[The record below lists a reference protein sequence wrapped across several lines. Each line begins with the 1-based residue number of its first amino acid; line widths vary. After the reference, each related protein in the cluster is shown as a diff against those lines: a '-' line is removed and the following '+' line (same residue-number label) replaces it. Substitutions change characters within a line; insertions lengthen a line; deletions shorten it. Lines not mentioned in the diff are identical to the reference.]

1 MLDERG
7 FIPLHREIN
16 LYMMNKQLQRG
27 FTVIELMIA
36 IMILGVLVTIA
47 APSFAEILKQN
58 RLAAQTNSIIA
69 SLNYARGETINQG
82 TDVFI
87 TPNTAGT
94 NWSGG
99 WAVRSGTA
107 GGPILRTFDGFQN
120 ATLTASSATINYQA
134 DGSITGGAA
143 VTLTVTPS
151 NCDTGDNDLRVVTIA
166 LSGQTSSAP
175 AACP

>member
-1 MLDERG
+1 M
-7 FIPLHREIN
+7 
-16 LYMMNKQLQRG
+16 YKQGQRG
-27 FTVIELMIA
+27 FTIIELMIA
-36 IMILGVLVTIA
+36 IMVLGIFASIA

-58 RLAAQTNSIIA
+58 RLAAQTNSIVA

-107 GGPILRTFDGFQN
+107 GGPILRTFDGFEN
-120 ATLTASSATINYQA
+120 STLTATSATINYQA
-134 DGSITGGAA
+134 DGSIAGGAA
-143 VTLTVTPS
+143 ITLTVTPS
-151 NCDTGDNDLRVVTIA
+151 TCDTGDNDRRQVTIA
-166 LSGQTSSAP
+166 LSGQVTSTP

>member
-1 MLDERG
+1 MN
-7 FIPLHREIN
+7 IQLH
-16 LYMMNKQLQRG
+16 RG

-36 IMILGVLVTIA
+36 ILVLGVLATIA
-47 APSFAEILKQN
+47 APSFSAILKQN
-58 RLAAQTNSIIA
+58 RLAAQTNSIVA

-99 WAVRSGTA
+99 WVVRSGTV
-107 GGPILRTFDGFQN
+107 GGPILRTFDGFEDS
-120 ATLTASSATINYQA
+120 TLIASLATINYQA

-151 NCDTGDNDLRVVTIA
+151 KCDTGDNDRRQVTIA
-166 LSGQTSSAP
+166 LSGQVSSAP

>member
-1 MLDERG
+1 M
-7 FIPLHREIN
+7 
-16 LYMMNKQLQRG
+16 QLPRG

-36 IMILGVLVTIA
+36 ILVLGVLVTIA

-58 RLAAQTNSIIA
+58 RLAAQTNSIVA

-99 WAVRSGTA
+99 WVVRSGTI
-107 GGPILRTFDGFQN
+107 GGPILRTFDGFEN
-120 ATLTASSATINYQA
+120 STLTASSATINYQA
-134 DGSITGGAA
+134 DGSIAGGA
-143 VTLTVTPS
+143 VINLTVTPS
-151 NCDTGDNDLRVVTIA
+151 KCSTGDNDQRQVSIA
-166 LSGQTSSAP
+166 LSGQVTSTP
-175 AACP
+175 IPCP